1 VTTRPVQVLVI
12 DQARGVWGAQ
22 RYLLR
27 LAPLLHERGVELTL
41 AGPRSLELHQAW
53 LDAGL
58 RAVHL
63 DAPVERSIRNAGRPG
78 VAGIV
83 REAGNGLQAARRI
96 ARLARD
102 GGYDVLWANGHW
114 THLDTGVAG
123 KMSRTPVVLH
133 LHEEAVPGLGRGLR
147 SAAVLAATR
156 TVAVSRA
163 VAAGLPP
170 FAAGRVDVIPNG
182 VDTQAMSPPSAAQAR
197 RMRDQ
202 LGIAADEL
210 LVLAATRLDPSKR
223 IEDLIS
229 CVAGLKDRRIR
240 LVIAGSTSGYPD
252 YEGRVREQ
260 GAALGETVRFCGN
273 RDDMAALFGASD
285 VVVHTGTVEGM
296 PLTLIEAQACGTP
309 VVAYDVAGVAE
320 AMVDGSTGFLVP
332 PCDVAGL
339 RDAVRRLADDAALR
353 AAFGE
358 AARAHVLAHHG
369 IETQAERNVEV
380 LAQTCGRP
388 RPAGAASRAMTRTDG

>member
-1 VTTRPVQVLVI
+1 MTRRPVQVLVL

-27 LAPLLHERGVELTL
+27 LAPLLRERGVELTL
-41 AGPRSLELHQAW
+41 AGPQSLELHQAW

-58 RAVHL
+58 EAVHL
-63 DAPVERSIRNAGRPG
+63 DAPIERSIRNSGRPG
-78 VAGIV
+78 VVGIV
-83 REAGNGLQAARRI
+83 REGRKGLQAARRI
-96 ARLARD
+96 ARLATD
-102 GGYDVLWANGHW
+102 GDYDALWANGHW

-123 KMSRTPVVLH
+123 RMSRTPVVLH
-133 LHEEAVPGLGRGLR
+133 LHEEALPGLGRGLR

-163 VAAGLPP
+163 VAAGLPALD
-170 FAAGRVDVIPNG
+170 AARVDVIPNG
-182 VDTQAMSPPSAAQAR
+182 VDTQAMSPPSQSQAR
-197 RMRDQ
+197 RTREA
-202 LGIAADEL
+202 LGVAADEL

-229 CVAGLKDRRIR
+229 CVAGLGDRRIR

-252 YEGRVREQ
+252 YERRVREQ
-260 GAALGETVRFCGN
+260 GAALGEAVRFCGN

-285 VVVHTGTVEGM
+285 VVMHTGIVEGM

-320 AMVDGSTGFLVP
+320 AVVDGRTGFLVP

-339 RDAVRRLADDAALR
+339 RDALRRLADVAALR

-358 AARAHVLAHHG
+358 AARAHVLAHHC
-369 IETQAERNVEV
+369 IDTQAERNAAV
-380 LAQTCGRP
+380 LAEMCGRP
-388 RPAGAASRAMTRTDG
+388 LPAVASRVATGGGG

>member
-1 VTTRPVQVLVI
+1 MTTRPVQVLVL

-27 LAPLLHERGVELTL
+27 LAPLLRERGIELTL

-53 LDAGL
+53 LDAGFD
-58 RAVHL
+58 AVHL
-63 DAPVERSIRNAGRPG
+63 DAPIERSIRDSGRPG
-78 VAGIV
+78 VAGIA
-83 REAGNGLQAARRI
+83 REARNGLQAARRI
-96 ARLARD
+96 ARLAQD

-114 THLDTGVAG
+114 THLDTAVAG
-123 KMSRTPVVLH
+123 RLSRTPVVLH
-133 LHEEAVPGLGRGLR
+133 LHEEAMPGLGRGLR
-147 SAAVLAATR
+147 SAAVLAASR

-163 VAAGLPP
+163 VAVGLPS
-170 FAAGRVDVIPNG
+170 FAAHRVDVIPNG
-182 VDTQAMSPPSAAQAR
+182 IDTQAMSPTSEAYAR
-197 RMRDQ
+197 RIRDD
-202 LGIAADEL
+202 LGVAADEL

-223 IEDLIS
+223 IEDLVS

-252 YEGRVREQ
+252 YERRVREQ
-260 GAALGETVRFCGN
+260 GAALGEAVRFCGN

-285 VVVHTGTVEGM
+285 VVVHAGIVEGM

-320 AMVDGSTGFLVP
+320 AVVHGTTGLLVP

-339 RDAVRRLADDAALR
+339 RDSLRRLADSAALR

-358 AARAHVLAHHG
+358 AARAHVLTQHC
-369 IETQAERNVEV
+369 IETQAERNAAV
-380 LAQTCGRP
+380 LANLCGRP
-388 RPAGAASRAMTRTDG
+388 QPVSSASAVVAKGDG

>member
-1 VTTRPVQVLVI
+1 VQVLVL

-27 LAPLLHERGVELTL
+27 LAPLLRERGIELTL

-53 LDAGL
+53 LDAGWE
-58 RAVHL
+58 AVHL
-63 DAPVERSIRNAGRPG
+63 DAPIERSIRSSARPG

-83 REAGNGLQAARRI
+83 REARNGLQAARRI
-96 ARLARD
+96 ARLATD
-102 GGYDVLWANGHW
+102 GGYDALWANGHW
-114 THLDTGVAG
+114 THLDTAVASRL
-123 KMSRTPVVLH
+123 SRTPVVLH
-133 LHEEAVPGLGRGLR
+133 LHEEALPGLGRGLR

-163 VAAGLPP
+163 VAAGLPA

-182 VDTQAMSPPSAAQAR
+182 VDPQAMSPPSQLHAR
-197 RMRDQ
+197 RTREA
-202 LGIAADEL
+202 LGIAADDV

-229 CVAGLKDRRIR
+229 CVAGLDDRRIR

-252 YEGRVREQ
+252 YERRVREQ
-260 GAALGETVRFCGN
+260 AAVLGENVRFCGN

-285 VVVHTGTVEGM
+285 VVMHTGIVEGM

-309 VVAYDVAGVAE
+309 VIAYDVAGVAE
-320 AMVDGSTGFLVP
+320 AVVDGGTGFLVP

-353 AAFGE
+353 VAFGE
-358 AARAHVLAHHG
+358 AARAHVLAYHR
-369 IETQAERNVEV
+369 IETQAERNVAV
-380 LAQTCGRP
+380 LADMCGRP
-388 RPAGAASRAMTRTDG
+388 QPVSSASAVVVKGDG